1 MYGAKHDL
9 KHLEKSVQ
17 KLASEPVIPG
27 KILLY
32 GHSFFTR
39 WGGERWGFRRADEDV
54 RMKDGSLAVVNH
66 GFGSSTTLDL
76 LYNYDRLVKPWAP
89 RVLVLQGFNN
99 DAARCYSPAESVHYM
114 ALLCDYATA
123 DFPDIQIYCMSGAIY
138 PKRNGTVD
146 YFVRARRHY
155 DQLLE
160 DYCSHK
166 ENVTFIDQKQWDMF
180 YATPEDKE
188 NMIVREDIFADDKTH
203 LNQAGYDLYKEY
215 FKEFLDE
222 YL

>member
-9 KHLEKSVQ
+9 KHLEKSVSR
-17 KLASEPVIPG
+17 LESEPIVTG
-27 KILLY
+27 KILFY

-39 WGGERWGFRRADEDV
+39 WGGEKWGFRRADEDI

-76 LYNYDRLVKPWAP
+76 VFNYHRLVKPWAP
-89 RVLVLQGFNN
+89 RVLVLNAFNN
-99 DAARCYSPAESVHYM
+99 DPARCYSPMETLHYI

-123 DFPDIQIYCMSGAIY
+123 DFPDIQIFCLSGCIS

-146 YFVRARRHY
+146 YFIRSLDHY
-155 DQLLE
+155 DKLLE
-160 DYCSHK
+160 DYCARK
-166 ENVTFIDQKQWDMF
+166 DNVTFINQRQWDMF

-188 NMIVREDIFADDKTH
+188 NRIVREDIYAEDKTH

-215 FKEFLDE
+215 FKDFLDE